1 MVLCDSVAKTIVA
14 PGEMAIGAITS
25 LIGAPY
31 FLWLLAVSRVRAG
44 RKGIKL

>member
-1 MVLCDSVAKTIVA
+1 MVVCDSVAKTVVA

-31 FLWLLAVSRVRAG
+31 FLWLLITSRIKAG
-44 RKGIKL
+44 RKGLKI